1 MAIKKLKGN
10 TIFKSSKYLTEN
22 QIDIVND
29 NAFCHDKVFQSK
41 DQIRLLLAK
50 SKASRM
56 FYKWKIYI
64 INSLLFQKA
73 RTYFFFFYFT

>member
-1 MAIKKLKGN
+1 MAFKKLKGN

-29 NAFCHDKVFQSK
+29 NAFCHDNVFQSK

-64 INSLLFQKA
+64 INSLLFQKS